1 MLKQGVTVIEGH
13 YFQDLMAQP
22 PALQATLD
30 WLSGAARRQATRD
43 FLTSKQ
49 WKRIVLTGMGSSFHV
64 FHPLN
69 LRLIEAGAT
78 PILMETAELIH
89 YGHGLLDEDTLL
101 IAASQSGRSAETLRL
116 LEVNRRAAMLA
127 ITNTPDSPLARA
139 SQCLLLTQ
147 AGEETTVSC
156 KTYVS
161 MLLVVQWLADVLG
174 GENNSIQ
181 LLEPCVT
188 LVDEYLR
195 SWREHTQ
202 QLAETLHDTRDL
214 FLIGRGTS
222 LAAVGTG
229 ALIIKESVRLHAE
242 GMSSAAFRHGPMEML
257 GSDLRTVVFTGE
269 PRTRE
274 LNRQLIRDLLARG
287 GRCDE
292 VGVDAPLSSL
302 RLPEGVAALRPILEI
317 LPVQMMTLAL
327 AALAGKEA
335 GLFQHATKVTAVE

>member
-1 MLKQGVTVIEGH
+1 MKQGVTVIEGR
-13 YFQDLMAQP
+13 YFRDLMAQP
-22 PALQATLD
+22 AALEATLD
-30 WLSGAARRQATRD
+30 WLRVEQRWRATRD
-43 FLTSKQ
+43 FLTSRR
-49 WKRIVLTGMGSSFHV
+49 WKRVVLTGMGSSFHV

-69 LRLIEAGAT
+69 LRLIETGAT
-78 PILMETAELIH
+78 PVLMETAELIH
-89 YGHGLLDEDTLL
+89 YGQGLLDEDTLL

-116 LEVNRRAAMLA
+116 LEVNRRSPLLA
-127 ITNTPDSPLARA
+127 ITNTPDSPLAQA
-139 SQCLLLTQ
+139 SQCPLLTQ
-147 AGEETTVSC
+147 AGEETSVSC

-161 MLLVVQWLADVLG
+161 MLLVVRWLAGVIG
-174 GENNSIQ
+174 GEHDSIR

-188 LVDEYLR
+188 LVDQYLR
-195 SWREHTQ
+195 GWREHIQ
-202 QLAETLHDTRDL
+202 QLAERLRDTRDL
-214 FLIGRGTS
+214 FLIGRGAS

-257 GSDLRTVVFTGE
+257 ESDMRSVVFSGE

-292 VGVDAPLSSL
+292 IGVDAPLSSL
-302 RLPEGVAALRPILEI
+302 RLPDSVPAIWPILEI

-327 AALAGKEA
+327 AALTGREA